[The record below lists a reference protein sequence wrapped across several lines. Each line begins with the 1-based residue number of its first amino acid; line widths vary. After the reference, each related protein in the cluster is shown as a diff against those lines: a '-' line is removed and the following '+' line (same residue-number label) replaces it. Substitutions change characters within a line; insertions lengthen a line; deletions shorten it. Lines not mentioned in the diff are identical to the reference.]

1 MSSSLEDKGNELK
14 GMLGGL
20 RQQTKEVE
28 QRKEVKK
35 NIKSSMELNENDKD
49 TNSEKIDIESIF
61 LPNTKEKIVNK
72 GFTIREDQAKKI
84 ERYSRKAK
92 KKESEFLRDVLDYVF
107 SMIESE
113 G

>member
-1 MSSSLEDKGNELK
+1 MSSSNLKNKGNELK

-20 RQQTKEVE
+20 REKTEEIE
-28 QRKEVKK
+28 QKK
-35 NIKSSMELNENDKD
+35 DAEINAESDKNNGNTTTD
-49 TNSEKIDIESIF
+49 KIDIESIF

-107 SMIESE
+107 YVIENE
-113 G
+113 I